1 MSLETTGEAYEEEHV
16 HTVYEQIASHFSSTR
31 YKVCSCAN
39 PYDTLLQRYADCSPK
54 PWPIIERF
62 LKGLEPGSVGLDV
75 GCGNG
80 KYLAVN
86 RDIFIVGSDR
96 YAQSIKLCV
105 QHDFEGKLCT

>member
-1 MSLETTGEAYEEEHV
+1 MF
-16 HTVYEQIASHFSSTR
+16 Q
-31 YKVCSCAN
+31 
-39 PYDTLLQRYADCSPK
+39 

-96 YAQSIKLCV
+96 YAHNFNTFRESTVFFSFKR
-105 QHDFEGKLCT
+105 DCTLYGSEF

>member
-1 MSLETTGEAYEEEHV
+1 MLKQDQPFPT
-16 HTVYEQIASHFSSTR
+16 EQRNTDSFI
-31 YKVCSCAN
+31 
-39 PYDTLLQRYADCSPK
+39 K

-62 LKGLEPGSVGLDV
+62 LQGLEPGSVGLDV

-96 YAQSIKLCV
+96 YAHNLFQWLVIACRM
-105 QHDFEGKLCT
+105 G